1 MSRAEMPRV
10 CELCDLIAD
19 RSSPSSYFQDFDR
32 SVASEAE
39 KKRVWFARERE
50 LQRLDDAAWKFL
62 KDETLPYLSA
72 RDSKGRG
79 WEQLISILNQA
90 RAYNYFVDRGCSNVR
105 FVERAKKR
113 NRETPDLEAELDGT
127 RVVCEVKTLNAS
139 QVEIERRQ
147 SGGVGSGT
155 NVLSGPFFEKLDRTI
170 EKAESQMLSYAG
182 GDAEH
187 IVFFIPNFDDR
198 FGEYKADYFCQI
210 DEHLGSLHPTGANI
224 IFYNQRTAFH
234 CSLSMRHTEVV
245 NEPKLTDP

>member
-10 CELCDLIAD
+10 YELCDLIAD

-39 KKRVWFARERE
+39 KKRVWLARERE
-50 LQRLDDAAWKFL
+50 FQRLDNAAWEFVKN
-62 KDETLPYLSA
+62 EALPYLSA

-79 WEQLISILNQA
+79 WEQLISILNQT
-90 RAYNYFVDRGCSNVR
+90 RAYNYLVDRGCSDVR
-105 FVERAKKR
+105 FVKRAKKQ
-113 NRETPDLEAELDGT
+113 NRETPDLEAQLDGA
-127 RVVCEVKTLNAS
+127 RIVCEVKTLNAS

-155 NVLSGPFFEKLDRTI
+155 NVLSVPFLEKLDRTV

-187 IVFFIPNFDDR
+187 IVFFVLNFDDLL
-198 FGEYKADYFCQI
+198 GEYKADYLGQI
-210 DEHLGSLHPTGANI
+210 DDYLGLSHPTVANLV
-224 IFYNQRTAFH
+224 FYNQKTAFH
-234 CSLSMRHTEVV
+234 HSLSMRHAEVV
-245 NEPKLTDP
+245 NEPT